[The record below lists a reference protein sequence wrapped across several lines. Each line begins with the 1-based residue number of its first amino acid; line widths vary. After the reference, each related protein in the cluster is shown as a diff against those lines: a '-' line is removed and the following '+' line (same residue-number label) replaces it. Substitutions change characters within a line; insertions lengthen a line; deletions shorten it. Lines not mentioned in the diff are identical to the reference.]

1 MLDLFGLG
9 NNLFVSMGI
18 WSRKK
23 EKLTGNV
30 YLAQLLCLFLEMVKN
45 ETVGKGSEN
54 KANQ

>member
-1 MLDLFGLG
+1 
-9 NNLFVSMGI
+9 MGI

-30 YLAQLLCLFLEMVKN
+30 YLAQLLYLFLEMVKN
-45 ETVGKGSEN
+45 VMVEKGSEN